1 MADELVRRVV
11 DELRPVADV
20 KGVELRADL
29 AKDPLPTMG
38 DPHEIRRAIANL
50 LANAIDATP
59 AGGHVT
65 VRGYRGADTIK
76 IAVDDDGYGV
86 PETSRDELFQRF
98 GRARPGAGTGLGL
111 YIVRRIAEKH
121 GGGVAY
127 APREPRGS
135 TFTMSLPASAA

>member
-1 MADELVRRVV
+1 MTQVAA
-11 DELRPVADV
+11 ELRPVAEI

-29 AKDPLPTMG
+29 RGNPLLAIG

-59 AGGHVT
+59 RGGHVT
-65 VRGYRGADTIK
+65 VHGYLAGES
-76 IAVDDDGYGV
+76 IAIVVEDDGYGV
-86 PETSRDELFQRF
+86 PEERREGLFQRF
-98 GRARPGAGTGLGL
+98 GGGRPGSGTGLGL

-121 GGGVAY
+121 GGNVAY

-135 TFTMSLPASAA
+135 VFTLTLPTAKE